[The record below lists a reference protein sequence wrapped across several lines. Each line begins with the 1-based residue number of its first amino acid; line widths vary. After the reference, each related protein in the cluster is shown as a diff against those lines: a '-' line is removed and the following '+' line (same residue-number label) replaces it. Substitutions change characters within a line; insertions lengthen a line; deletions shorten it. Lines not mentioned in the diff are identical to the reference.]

1 MFERFFGYHLSAKK
15 RTIKPVV
22 LIILDGWG
30 VAPPSQGNVIA
41 QAKTPNFD
49 CFFKEYP
56 HTDLIAAGESVGL
69 PANEVGSTEVG
80 HLTIGAGRVIL
91 QGLKRINAAIEDGSF
106 FNNPSFLAAVDHVRK
121 NNSKLHII
129 GIVSSGK
136 VHGSIDHFYALLELC
151 GHLGLNNVYLH
162 IFTDGR
168 DAPPHEAKEILDS
181 VSERLALMKV
191 GTIATISGR
200 YYAMDR
206 DRRWDRVQKVY
217 EAMVEGKGN
226 MAEDYHTAI
235 DAAYQKGF
243 TDELI
248 EPTVITKDGKPIAT
262 IDDNDA
268 AIFFNY
274 RIDRPKELT
283 MALTLPDFEEVDTSK
298 FGYTDEAHAVTKSK
312 SEPTFARNKVPKNLF
327 FVSMMNYH
335 KNIPVQAVAFDTDI
349 VPKPFSEIVADSHLS
364 QLHMAESEK
373 ERFVSYYFDGYREDV
388 YPNEKVVIVPS
399 PRVPTYDKK
408 PAMSTFKLV
417 SEIQKGLEADTYHF
431 IVMNIAAP
439 DMVAHTGNIP
449 ATIKACEA
457 TDKAVGEII
466 KMVLQADGTAFIT
479 ADHGHAEKLL
489 AYPSS
494 SYFFTTSE
502 GSMSTDHSNNP
513 VPLIV
518 ISNAL
523 KNSPIKMP
531 KGSLSDIVVTILHY
545 MKLPIPDVMTGR
557 NLLE

>member
-1 MFERFFGYHLSAKK
+1 MFERFFGYHLSNKK
-15 RTIKPVV
+15 RSIKPVV

-41 QAKTPNFD
+41 QAKIPNHD
-49 CFFKEYP
+49 SFFKQYP
-56 HTDLIAAGESVGL
+56 YTELIAAGESVGL

-106 FNNPSFLAAVDHVRK
+106 FNNPAFLKAVDHVRT
-121 NNSKLHII
+121 NHSKLHII

-151 GHLGLNNVYLH
+151 GHLGLENVYLH

-168 DAPPHEAKEILDS
+168 DAPPHEAKEILDA
-181 VSERLALMKV
+181 VSERLELMKV
-191 GTIATISGR
+191 GKIATISGR

-206 DRRWDRVQKVY
+206 DRRWDRIQKVY

-226 MAEDYHTAI
+226 MAEDYHTVI
-235 DAAYQKGF
+235 DEAYKKGF

-248 EPTVITKDGKPIAT
+248 EPTVMTKDGKPIAT

-274 RIDRPKELT
+274 RVDRPKELT
-283 MALTLPDFEEVDTSK
+283 MALTLPKFEEVDTSQ
-298 FGYTDEAHAVTKSK
+298 FGYTDEAHAQTKSAP
-312 SEPTFARNKVPKNLF
+312 EPTFTRNKVPKNLF

-335 KNIPVQAVAFDTDI
+335 KNIPVNAVAFDTDL
-349 VPKPFSEIVADSHLS
+349 VPEPFSKIISDNKLN
-364 QLHMAESEK
+364 QLHLAESEK

-399 PRVPTYDKK
+399 PKVPTYDKK

-417 SEIQKGLEADTYHF
+417 SEVQKGLEEDKYHF

-457 TDKAVGEII
+457 TDKAVGEIV
-466 KMVLQADGTAFIT
+466 KMVLQADGTVFIT

-489 AYPSS
+489 SYPSS

-518 ISNAL
+518 ISNQL
-523 KNSPIKMP
+523 RNSSIKMP

>member
-1 MFERFFGYHLSAKK
+1 MFERFFGYHLSSKK
-15 RTIKPVV
+15 RSIKPVV

-41 QAKTPNFD
+41 QAKIPNFNN
-49 CFFKEYP
+49 FFQLYP
-56 HTDLIAAGESVGL
+56 HTELIAAGESVGL

-106 FNNPSFLAAVDHVRK
+106 FNNPAFLAAIDHVRK
-121 NNSKLHII
+121 NKSKLHII

-136 VHGSIDHFYALLELC
+136 VHGSIEHFYALLELC
-151 GHLGLNNVYLH
+151 SHLGLENVYLH

-168 DAPPHEAKEILDS
+168 DSPPHEAKEILDA
-181 VSERLALMKV
+181 VSERLALMKI
-191 GTIATISGR
+191 GKIATICGR

-206 DRRWDRVQKVY
+206 DRRWERIQTAY
-217 EAMVEGKGN
+217 EALVEGKGN
-226 MAEDYHTAI
+226 QVEDYNTAI
-235 DAAYQKGF
+235 DAAYKKGN

-248 EPTVITKDGKPIAT
+248 EPTVLTEHGQPIAT

-274 RIDRPKELT
+274 RVDRPKELT
-283 MALTLPDFEEVDTSK
+283 MALTLPDFERVDTSQ
-298 FGYTDEAHAVTKSK
+298 FGYTDEAHAQTKSQT
-312 SEPTFARNKVPKNLF
+312 ETTFTRNKIPKNLF

-335 KNIPVQAVAFDTDI
+335 ENIPVNAVAFDIDQ
-349 VPKPFSEIVADSHLS
+349 VPEPFSKVLSDNHLK
-364 QLHMAESEK
+364 QFHLAESEK
-373 ERFVSYYFDGYREDV
+373 ERFVSYYFDGYREELC
-388 YPNEKVVIVPS
+388 PGEKVLIVPS

-408 PAMSTFKLV
+408 PAMSTFKIL
-417 SEIQKGLEADTYHF
+417 SEFFKALEEDQYDF
-431 IVMNIAAP
+431 MVMNIAAP

-449 ATIKACEA
+449 ATIKACEV

-466 KMVLQADGTAFIT
+466 KLILQVDGTAFIT

-523 KNSPIKMP
+523 RSSQIKMP
-531 KGSLSDIVVTILHY
+531 KGSLSDIVVTILKY
-545 MKLPIPDVMTGR
+545 MKLPIPDVMTGK